1 MDGREVIVYTPDVLR
16 NQRFV
21 LSPETQANTSRAERA
36 LVRMED
42 KALNGHV
49 SGSLRRVLSRLE
61 AISTI
66 RIEGKAPRLVALLQ
80 LEACAAEGD
89 DEPVKRGEPFD
100 FFGFENE
107 EERQTA
113 VEVLFFERAL
123 EHIYG
128 RIGDSNPFDTAYLL
142 DIHSIARFGCSAQ
155 ESGVGFRRKAWI
167 SESAASV
174 ARVYEPPG
182 PEAIEALVEDLVA
195 FGGHEAYSP
204 ITQAAL
210 AHFQFESIKPFK
222 SGMDKTGRLM
232 CHAILHRRGLTNS
245 IIAPIGLEPAIDT
258 PSHARSL
265 LPYNFGCAIDE
276 TNRMKFID
284 QWVDFCALSAE
295 VSARAADVY
304 LDAILKLKESW
315 LEDFGKPNK
324 GSALE
329 DLFNLL
335 PGTPILTVKQAAV
348 LTGKSLSAV
357 NDALLRLERA
367 GIVKTLDRFQRGRLF
382 VARRAVD
389 LLEDIGRR
397 ITPEHPIDRDS
408 LG

>member
-1 MDGREVIVYTPDVLR
+1 MYTPDVMS
-16 NQRFV
+16 NQRFAI
-21 LSPETQANTSRAERA
+21 SPETQANTARAERA

-42 KALNGHV
+42 RALHGHV
-49 SGSLRRVLSRLE
+49 GGSLRRVLSRLE

-66 RIEGKAPRLVALLQ
+66 RIEGKTPRLAALLQ
-80 LEACAAEGD
+80 LEACAAEGGV
-89 DEPVKRGEPFD
+89 EPIRRGDPFD
-100 FFGFENE
+100 FYGFGNE
-107 EERQTA
+107 EERQVA

-123 EHIYG
+123 EHIY
-128 RIGDSNPFDTAYLL
+128 RTAEAEPFNMSYLL
-142 DIHSIARFGCSAQ
+142 DIHSLARFGCVAAK
-155 ESGVGFRRKAWI
+155 SGVGIRRKAWV
-167 SESAASV
+167 SEEAVAASK
-174 ARVYEPPG
+174 VYEPPA
-182 PEAIEALVEDLVA
+182 PAAVEALVEDLMV
-195 FGGHEAYSP
+195 FNGREVYSP

-265 LPYNFGCAIDE
+265 LPYNFGCAITE
-276 TNRMKFID
+276 ENRMEFID
-284 QWVDFCALSAE
+284 QWVGFCALSAE
-295 VSARAADVY
+295 VSARAADMY
-304 LDAILKLKESW
+304 LDAILRLKESW
-315 LEDFGKPNK
+315 LDDFGKPNK

-329 DLFNLL
+329 DLFNVL
-335 PGTPILTVKQAAV
+335 PGTPILTVKQAAA

-367 GIVKTLDRFQRGRLF
+367 GVVKTLDRFQRGRLF
-382 VARRAVD
+382 VAQRAVD
-389 LLEDIGRR
+389 VLEGIGKR
-397 ITPEHPIDRDS
+397 ITPEIAVDRDS

>member
-1 MDGREVIVYTPDVLR
+1 MR
-16 NQRFV
+16 NQRFFV
-21 LSPETQANTSRAERA
+21 SPETQSNTARAERA

-49 SGSLRRVLSRLE
+49 SGSLKRILARLE

-66 RIEGKAPRLVALLQ
+66 RIEGKAPRLLALLQ
-80 LEACAAEGD
+80 MEACAAEG
-89 DEPVKRGEPFD
+89 EPAVHAGEPFD
-100 FFGFENE
+100 DFGFGDED
-107 EERQTA
+107 ERQVA
-113 VEVLFFERAL
+113 IEVLYFERAL
-123 EHIYG
+123 EKIYASQ
-128 RIGDSNPFDTAYLL
+128 DSDGLFDTGYLL
-142 DIHSIARFGCSAQ
+142 DIHSLARFGCPA
-155 ESGVGFRRKAWI
+155 EKSGVGLRKSAW
-167 SESAASV
+167 ASGRSD
-174 ARVYEPPG
+174 ARAKVYEAPDPSMVG
-182 PEAIEALVEDLVA
+182 PLVRDLAA
-195 FGGHEAYSP
+195 FCESEVYSP

-245 IIAPIGLEPAIDT
+245 IVAPIGLEPAIDT

-265 LPYNFGCAIDE
+265 LPYNFGCAINE
-276 TNRMKFID
+276 TNRMRFID

-295 VSARAADVY
+295 VSARAADMY
-304 LDAILKLKESW
+304 LDAILKLKGRW
-315 LEDFGKPNK
+315 LEEFGRPNR

-335 PGTPILTVKQAAV
+335 PGTPVLTVKQAAS
-348 LTGKSLSAV
+348 LTGKSISAV

-367 GIVKTLDRFQRGRLF
+367 GIVKTLDRFQGGRLF
-382 VARRAVD
+382 VAQRAVD

-397 ITPEHPIDRDS
+397 ITPEQPVDRDS

>member
-1 MDGREVIVYTPDVLR
+1 MYTPDIMR
-16 NQRFV
+16 NQRFAI
-21 LSPETQANTSRAERA
+21 SPETQAYTARAERA

-49 SGSLRRVLSRLE
+49 GGSLRRVLSRLE

-66 RIEGKAPRLVALLQ
+66 RIEGKTPQLAALLQ
-80 LEACAAEGD
+80 LEACAADGD
-89 DEPVKRGEPFD
+89 DEPIRRGDPFD
-100 FFGFENE
+100 FYGFGNE
-107 EERQTA
+107 DERQVA

-123 EHIYG
+123 DRIY
-128 RIGDSNPFDTAYLL
+128 RNPDIEEPLSVGYLL
-142 DIHSIARFGCSAQ
+142 DIHSIARFGCSA
-155 ESGVGFRRKAWI
+155 EKSGVGFRQKAWGCDGGG
-167 SESAASV
+167 AAP
-174 ARVYEPPG
+174 RVYEPPEPKSVG
-182 PEAIEALVEDLVA
+182 MLVDDLVV
-195 FGGHEAYSP
+195 FMEQEVYSP

-232 CHAILHRRGLTNS
+232 CHAIMHRRGLTNS

-265 LPYNFGCAIDE
+265 LPYNFGCALDE
-276 TNRMKFID
+276 TNRMEFID
-284 QWVDFCALSAE
+284 QWVGFCALSAE

-304 LDAILKLKESW
+304 LDAILRLKESW
-315 LEDFGKPNK
+315 LDDFGKPNK

-329 DLFNLL
+329 DLFNVL
-335 PGTPILTVKQAAV
+335 PGTPILTVKQAAAM
-348 LTGKSLSAV
+348 TGKSLSAV

-367 GIVKTLDRFQRGRLF
+367 GVVKTLERFQRGRLF
-382 VARRAVD
+382 VAQRAVD

-397 ITPEHPIDRDS
+397 ITPAIPVDRDS